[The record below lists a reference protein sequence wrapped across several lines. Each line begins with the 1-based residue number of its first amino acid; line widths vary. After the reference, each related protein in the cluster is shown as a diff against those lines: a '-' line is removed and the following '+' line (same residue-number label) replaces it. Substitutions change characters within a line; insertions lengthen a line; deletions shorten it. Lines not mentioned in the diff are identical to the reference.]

1 MRAQPAFAQ
10 APNEICIPQTAEN
23 NWHIVLA
30 VILISALIAAHINGG
45 QNRLEDATSSILY
58 EAASVDHKINQNTA
72 TPEIP
77 WPDRALT
84 ERIARLNLQER
95 VVISTG
101 KKPPL
106 VTIRTELLFSEGDG
120 LLSRAGQYTLNK
132 LFNGLSLPNA
142 TVIKLAERTN
152 TEVEF
157 THGVQM
163 KTLHK
168 QRETSLTEYLNAANL
183 SATIK
188 Q

>member
-1 MRAQPAFAQ
+1 MRAQPTFAQ
-10 APNEICIPQTAEN
+10 APNDICIPQTAEN

-120 LLSRAGQYTLNK
+120 LLSRAGKYTLDK
-132 LFNGLSLPNA
+132 LFADLKIPGT
-142 TVIKLAERTN
+142 TVLQLKERGN

-163 KTLHK
+163 QTLHRN
-168 QRETSLTEYLNAANL
+168 REHSLTEYLRASGLNMSIL
-183 SATIK
+183 